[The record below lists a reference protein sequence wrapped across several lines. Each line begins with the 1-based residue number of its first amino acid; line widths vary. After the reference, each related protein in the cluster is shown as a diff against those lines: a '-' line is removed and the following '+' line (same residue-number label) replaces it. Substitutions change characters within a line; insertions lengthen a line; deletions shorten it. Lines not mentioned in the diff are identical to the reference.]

1 MQLTTRTKKTGPA
14 SREARGTTTTA
25 TATTSTTIE
34 EVTTASS
41 TTGGR
46 GSTTVEEAKVVTARA
61 TIGTSSTKAEL
72 FTKVETTRPRII
84 ASAAGVHA
92 ETTTTLREEIA
103 AGARQGTG
111 ARQEAAATGARDKG
125 IFKRLIARSGL

>member
-1 MQLTTRTKKTGPA
+1 MQLTIRIKKTGPA
-14 SREARGTTTTA
+14 SREARGTTTTT

-34 EVTTASS
+34 EITTASS
-41 TTGGR
+41 TIGGR
-46 GSTTVEEAKVVTARA
+46 WSTTIEEAKVVTARA
-61 TIGTSSTKAEL
+61 TKAEL

-103 AGARQGTG
+103 AGARQDTG
-111 ARQEAAATGARDKG
+111 ARQETAATGADDKG
-125 IFKRLIARSGL
+125 IIKRLIARSGL